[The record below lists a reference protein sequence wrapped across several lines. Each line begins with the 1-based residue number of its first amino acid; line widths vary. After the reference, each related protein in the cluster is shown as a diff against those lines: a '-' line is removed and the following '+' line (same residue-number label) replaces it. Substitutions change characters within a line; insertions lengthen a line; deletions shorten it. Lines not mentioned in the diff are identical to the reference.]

1 MDLLKLEKQNLPK
14 CNRALI
20 SVVSLALLCYI
31 QNECPNLFQKII
43 GYYAFSVNI
52 PKRSCHDVD
61 KYNDRKYDVGI

>member
-1 MDLLKLEKQNLPK
+1 MDLLELEEQNLPK

-31 QNECPNLFQKII
+31 QNECSNLFQKII

-52 PKRSCHDVD
+52 PKRSCCDVD
-61 KYNDRKYDVGI
+61 KCNDGKYDIGM